1 MTEQNNNQQPEWNEP
16 TPRTRKKGK
25 GPIIA
30 LVALLIVAAI
40 GIGAYASG
48 IFGGKGSEKDQVAEA
63 LSSVL
68 KGEENPFMEDW
79 LGTTKLSENMMKASK
94 MSGRLELVEMPVVT
108 AMTGFPVPGGITL
121 SFETNQDIKAKASSG
136 SMGLGLM
143 GTNIVNGKLYMK
155 DTVLQVAAPSLFEEV
170 LTADLSGDLEAKLN
184 NAPLFKDQLDN
195 DEAADAIRQMS
206 EALKDSGEQ
215 QEKLM
220 KLMTGQTKLSDYPG
234 FSKHF
239 KTLKEKW
246 VIEEVDEKTQVWN
259 GKEDSFKGYH
269 VTMPKDAFIEYFRNM
284 KTYFMTDEKVQADIL
299 DMVLGQVAA
308 QEEITREE
316 AKKELDEKLSEEIEN
331 LETNPNIK
339 DMVFVI
345 HMTNDNEMVSFA
357 TDYTTPKAAMKLN
370 FERFG
375 GAYPDENM
383 KLNVSVS
390 GEESGSME
398 MISTGKTEENS
409 QVRDIVISVK
419 EADQAAMEQ
428 KIALT
433 VNKETGLFT
442 VKIDGTV
449 LEEDQPNQMQMTIN
463 GKLQDIVKGKSGQMV
478 MDEMKLMM
486 AGEPMMTLKG
496 DLSYDTENITVSELE
511 GEKLDIM
518 TATPEDMETVM
529 EQIQEKLGLLLQ
541 LIDFPLGA

>member
-25 GPIIA
+25 GPIVA

-48 IFGGKGSEKDQVAEA
+48 IFGGKGSDKDQVAEA

-68 KGEENPFMEDW
+68 KGEENPFMEEW

-94 MSGRLELVEMPVVT
+94 MSGRLELVEMPLVT
-108 AMTGFPVPGGITL
+108 GMTGFPVPGGITL
-121 SFETNQDIKAKASSG
+121 SFETNLDMKSKASSG

-155 DTVLQVAAPSLFEEV
+155 DTVVQVAAPALFEEV
-170 LTADLSGDLEAKLN
+170 ITADLSGDLEAKLN

-206 EALKDSGEQ
+206 EALKDSGKQ

-246 VIEEVDEKTQVWN
+246 VIEEVEEKIQVWN
-259 GKEDSFKGYH
+259 GKEGSFKGYH
-269 VTMPKDAFIEYFRNM
+269 VTMPKDAFIEYFKNM
-284 KTYFMTDEKVQADIL
+284 KTYFMTDEKVQDDIL

-308 QEEITREE
+308 QEGITQEE
-316 AKKELDEKLSEEIEN
+316 AKKELDEKLTEEIKN
-331 LETNPNIK
+331 LESDPNIK
-339 DMVFVI
+339 DIVFVI
-345 HMTNDNEMVSFA
+345 HMTDDNEMVSFA
-357 TDYTTPKAAMKLN
+357 TDYTTPEATMKLN

-398 MISTGKTEENS
+398 MTSTGKTEENS
-409 QVRDIVISVK
+409 QVRDIVISVN

-449 LEEDQPNQMQMTIN
+449 LEEDQPNQMQMTMN
-463 GKLQDIVKGKSGQMV
+463 GKFQDIVKGKSGQMV

-496 DLSYDTENITVSELE
+496 ELSYDTENITVSELE

-541 LIDFPLGA
+541 LIDFPQGA

>member
-94 MSGRLELVEMPVVT
+94 MSGRLELVEMPEVT

-316 AKKELDEKLSEEIEN
+316 AKKELDEKLTEEIEN

-345 HMTNDNEMVSFA
+345 HMTDDNEMVSFA

-496 DLSYDTENITVSELE
+496 ELSYDTENITVSELE

-541 LIDFPLGA
+541 LIEFPLGA

>member
-16 TPRTRKKGK
+16 TPRTRKNGK

-48 IFGGKGSEKDQVAEA
+48 IFGGKGSEKDQVSEA
-63 LSSVL
+63 LLSVF

-94 MSGRLELVEMPVVT
+94 TSGRLELVEMPLVT
-108 AMTGFPVPGGITL
+108 GMTGFPVPGGITL
-121 SFETNQDIKAKASSG
+121 SFETNQDMKAKASSG

-143 GTNIVNGKLYMK
+143 GTNIVNGKMYMK
-155 DTVLQVAAPSLFEEV
+155 DTLLQVAAPSLFEEV

-215 QEKLM
+215 QEKMM

-316 AKKELDEKLSEEIEN
+316 AKKELDEKLTEEIKN

-345 HMTNDNEMVSFA
+345 HMTDDNEMVSFA

-383 KLNVSVS
+383 KLNVSVT

-398 MISTGKTEENS
+398 MTSTGKTEENS
-409 QVRDIVISVK
+409 QVRDILISVK

-449 LEEDQPNQMQMTIN
+449 LEKDQPNQMQMTIN
-463 GKLQDIVKGKSGQMV
+463 GKFQDIVKGKSGQMV
-478 MDEMKLMM
+478 VDEMKLMM

>member
-94 MSGRLELVEMPVVT
+94 MSGGLELVEMPVVT

-316 AKKELDEKLSEEIEN
+316 AKKELDEKLTEEIEN

-345 HMTNDNEMVSFA
+345 HMTDDNEMVSFA

-496 DLSYDTENITVSELE
+496 ELSYDTENITVSELE

>member
-1 MTEQNNNQQPEWNEP
+1 MTEINTNQQPQWNEP

-25 GPIIA
+25 GPIVA

-48 IFGGKGSEKDQVAEA
+48 IIGGKGSDKDQVAEA
-63 LSSVL
+63 LLSVL
-68 KGEENPFMEDW
+68 KGEENPFMEEW

-94 MSGRLELVEMPVVT
+94 MSGRLELVEMPMVT
-108 AMTGFPVPGGITL
+108 GMTGFPVPGGITL
-121 SFETNQDIKAKASSG
+121 SFETNQDMKAKASSG
-136 SMGLGLM
+136 SIGLGLM

-155 DTVLQVAAPSLFEEV
+155 DTLLQVAAPALFDEV
-170 LTADLSGDLEAKLN
+170 ITADLSGDLEAKLN

-206 EALKDSGEQ
+206 EALKDSGKQ

-246 VIEEVDEKTQVWN
+246 VIEEADEKTQVWN

-269 VTMPKDAFIEYFRNM
+269 VTMPKDAFIEYFKNM

-299 DMVLGQVAA
+299 DMVLGQVAV
-308 QEEITREE
+308 QEDITPEE
-316 AKKELDEKLSEEIEN
+316 AKKELDEKLTEEIKN
-331 LETNPNIK
+331 LESNPNIK

-345 HMTNDNEMVSFA
+345 HMTDENEMVSFA
-357 TDYTTPKAAMKLN
+357 TEHSTPEAAMKLN

-383 KLNVSVS
+383 KLSISAS
-390 GEESGSME
+390 GEESGAME
-398 MISTGKTEENS
+398 ITSNGKTEGNS
-409 QVRDIVISVK
+409 QVRDILISIK
-419 EADQAAMEQ
+419 EADEVAMDQ

-433 VNKETGLFT
+433 INKDTGLFT
-442 VKIDGTV
+442 VIIDGTV
-449 LEEDQPNQMQMTIN
+449 LEEDQPNEMQMTMN
-463 GKLQDIVKGKSGQMV
+463 GKFQDIVKGKSGQMV
-478 MDEMKLMM
+478 MDEMKLIV

-496 DLSYDTENITVSELE
+496 EFKYDTENITVSELE

-518 TATPEDMETVM
+518 TATPEDMEKVM
-529 EQIQEKLGLLLQ
+529 EQIQEKLGLLFQ

>member
-316 AKKELDEKLSEEIEN
+316 AKKELDEKLTEEIEN

-345 HMTNDNEMVSFA
+345 HMTDDNEMVSFA

-496 DLSYDTENITVSELE
+496 ELSYDTENITVSELE

>member
-184 NAPLFKDQLDN
+184 NAPLFKDQLDH

-316 AKKELDEKLSEEIEN
+316 AKKELDEKLTEEIEN

-345 HMTNDNEMVSFA
+345 HMTDDNEMVSFA

-496 DLSYDTENITVSELE
+496 ELSYDTENITVSELE

>member
-40 GIGAYASG
+40 GIGAYAYG

-68 KGEENPFMEDW
+68 KGEENPFMEEW

-94 MSGRLELVEMPVVT
+94 MSGRLELVEMPLVT
-108 AMTGFPVPGGITL
+108 GMTGFPVPGGITL
-121 SFETNQDIKAKASSG
+121 SFETNQDMKAKASSG

-170 LTADLSGDLEAKLN
+170 LTADLSGDLEAKLI
-184 NAPLFKDQLDN
+184 NAPLFNDQLDN

-246 VIEEVDEKTQVWN
+246 VIEEVE
-259 GKEDSFKGYH
+259 
-269 VTMPKDAFIEYFRNM
+269 
-284 KTYFMTDEKVQADIL
+284 
-299 DMVLGQVAA
+299 
-308 QEEITREE
+308 
-316 AKKELDEKLSEEIEN
+316 
-331 LETNPNIK
+331 
-339 DMVFVI
+339 
-345 HMTNDNEMVSFA
+345 
-357 TDYTTPKAAMKLN
+357 
-370 FERFG
+370 
-375 GAYPDENM
+375 
-383 KLNVSVS
+383 
-390 GEESGSME
+390 
-398 MISTGKTEENS
+398 
-409 QVRDIVISVK
+409 
-419 EADQAAMEQ
+419 
-428 KIALT
+428 
-433 VNKETGLFT
+433 
-442 VKIDGTV
+442 
-449 LEEDQPNQMQMTIN
+449 
-463 GKLQDIVKGKSGQMV
+463 
-478 MDEMKLMM
+478 
-486 AGEPMMTLKG
+486 
-496 DLSYDTENITVSELE
+496 
-511 GEKLDIM
+511 
-518 TATPEDMETVM
+518 
-529 EQIQEKLGLLLQ
+529 
-541 LIDFPLGA
+541 

>member
-48 IFGGKGSEKDQVAEA
+48 IFGGKGSEKDQVSEA
-63 LSSVL
+63 LLSVF

-121 SFETNQDIKAKASSG
+121 SFEINQDIKAKASSG

-155 DTVLQVAAPSLFEEV
+155 DTVLQGAAPSLFEEV

-299 DMVLGQVAA
+299 DMVLDQVAA

-316 AKKELDEKLSEEIEN
+316 AKKELDEKLTEEIEN

-345 HMTNDNEMVSFA
+345 HMTDDNEMVSFA

-449 LEEDQPNQMQMTIN
+449 LEENQPNQMQMTIN

-496 DLSYDTENITVSELE
+496 ELSYDTENITVSELE
-511 GEKLDIM
+511 GEKLS
-518 TATPEDMETVM
+518 T
-529 EQIQEKLGLLLQ
+529 LR
-541 LIDFPLGA
+541 